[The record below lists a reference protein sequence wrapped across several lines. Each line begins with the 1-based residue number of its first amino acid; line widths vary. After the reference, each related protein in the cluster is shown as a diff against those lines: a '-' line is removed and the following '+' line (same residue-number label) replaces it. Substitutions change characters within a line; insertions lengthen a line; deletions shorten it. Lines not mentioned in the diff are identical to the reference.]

1 MKISFVLFAIT
12 INQSSADDYALLL
25 HGYSTKTDHPYIRT
39 SQAILNEED
48 QMLTTNK
55 PYKVNDEMVKS
66 ANLLTSTSHQEKP
79 TNLQQIQNRE
89 YILQKKLK
97 DFFV

>member
-1 MKISFVLFAIT
+1 
-12 INQSSADDYALLL
+12 
-25 HGYSTKTDHPYIRT
+25 
-39 SQAILNEED
+39 
-48 QMLTTNK
+48 MLTTNK

-66 ANLLTSTSHQEKP
+66 ANPLTSTSHQEKP

-97 DFFV
+97 DFFVWNSHRSE